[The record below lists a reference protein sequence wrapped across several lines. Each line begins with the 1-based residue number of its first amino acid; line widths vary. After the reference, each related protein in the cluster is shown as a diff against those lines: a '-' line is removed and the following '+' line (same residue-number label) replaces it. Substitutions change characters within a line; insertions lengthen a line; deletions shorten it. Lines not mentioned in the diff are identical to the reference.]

1 MIEFFGSALIT
12 FLVIIDPPG
21 CAPIFA
27 SLTRGATA
35 VQRRSMALRSTVIA
49 WAILIFFALLGKPLL
64 HALGISLASFR
75 IAGGI
80 MLFFIAIDMVF
91 ERRTERRE
99 KRAEAIERSPEVEDI
114 SVFPMAMPM
123 IAGPGSIASAML
135 WVSRADSAINVAVV
149 LAAITTVMVM
159 TLITL
164 LAAGPLMRLIG
175 DKVEAAITRILGVIL
190 AALAAQFVIDGLEA
204 ELPARSRLTG

>member
-1 MIEFFGSALIT
+1 VIEFFGSALVT

-27 SLTRGATA
+27 SLTRGATPA
-35 VQRRSMALRSTVIA
+35 QRRSMAIRSSLIA
-49 WAILIFFALLGKPLL
+49 WLILMFFALLGRPLL

-80 MLFFIAIDMVF
+80 LLFFIAFDMIF
-91 ERRTERRE
+91 ERRTERRS
-99 KRAEAIERSPEVEDI
+99 KRAEAIERTPEIEDV

-135 WVSRADSAINVAVV
+135 WVSRAESPTHIVVV
-149 LAAITTVMVM
+149 LAAITVVMLM

-164 LAAGPLMRLIG
+164 LAAGPLVRLIG
-175 DKVEAAITRILGVIL
+175 ERVEAVITRILGVIL
-190 AALAAQFVIDGLEA
+190 AALAAQFVIDGLKQSFPDA
-204 ELPARSRLTG
+204 LA

>member
-1 MIEFFGSALIT
+1 MIELFGSALVT

-27 SLTRGATA
+27 SLTKGATA
-35 VQRRSMALRSTVIA
+35 EHRRAMAIRSSLIA
-49 WAILIFFALLGKPLL
+49 WAILMFFALLGRPML

-80 MLFFIAIDMVF
+80 LLFYIAVEMVF
-91 ERRTERRE
+91 EKRTQRRE
-99 KRAEAIERSPEVEDI
+99 DRAHSIEGTPEAEDV

-135 WVSRADSAINVAVV
+135 WVSRAETPVHVAIV
-149 LAAITTVMVM
+149 LAAITVVMAM
-159 TLITL
+159 TMITL

-175 DKVEAAITRILGVIL
+175 EKIEAVITRILGVIL
-190 AALAAQFVIDGLEA
+190 AALAAQFVIDGLKQSFSV
-204 ELPARSRLTG
+204 LS